1 MGIRFTCHHCSYAM
15 HVKDFQSGKRG
26 KCPHCSKSFRI
37 PLESTDYSIPIL
49 DGQSESIANA
59 PARNAIVVNK
69 KKTVDT
75 GSDITK
81 TSMVAEQRKRAVSPS
96 QSNSHAPA
104 TSTTKVRDT
113 NQPANANGADKSI
126 RPSLPRAF
134 ADAPNAAWYVR
145 PPSGGQYG
153 PADEQTLQVWIREN
167 RVTHDSLLWRE
178 GQPQWIPSST
188 LLPELY
194 QNESVSQA
202 EDPVNEPITH
212 EPTIATASGSFTLTR
227 PVPTSASSAVQLTA
241 QRKTRKRKQ
250 QWIAISILAIVSLCL
265 CTGLVFVL
273 FRK

>member
-1 MGIRFTCHHCSYAM
+1 M

-26 KCPHCSKSFRI
+26 KCPHCNKSFRI

-49 DGQSESIANA
+49 DGKSESIAEA
-59 PARNAIVVNK
+59 PAKNAIVINK
-69 KKTVDT
+69 KKTVGT
-75 GSDITK
+75 GSDVAK
-81 TSMVAEQRKRAVSPS
+81 TNVVAEQRKRSVSPS
-96 QSNSHAPA
+96 QSHSHEPA
-104 TSTTKVRDT
+104 TSTTKVRNT
-113 NQPANANGADKSI
+113 NQPADSKGADKSV

-153 PADEQTLQVWIREN
+153 PADQQTLQLWIREN

-194 QNESVSQA
+194 QNESASQA
-202 EDPVNEPITH
+202 EDPANEPIAS
-212 EPTIATASGSFTLTR
+212 EPSNAIAEGSFTLTR
-227 PVPTSASSAVQLTA
+227 PTLASASNAANLTA
-241 QRKTRKRKQ
+241 QRKIRKRKQ
-250 QWIAISILAIVSLCL
+250 QWIVISILAIVSLCL
-265 CTGLVFVL
+265 CAGLIFVL